1 MSIITISRGSLSASS
16 SLAQR
21 TAEKLHWQ
29 VVSREDVLKA
39 AEKYGIKET
48 GLGELSFIEQSP
60 RLLDKVSDRKRHY
73 LVCFQA
79 ALLDFALNGDFVYNG
94 HLAQFLLSRVPSVVR
109 VLLTAP
115 AEFRISS
122 VMKESG
128 KTRDEAVAY
137 IKLIDERRRKWSQF
151 LYGVN
156 WKDPSYYDL
165 VLNIE
170 RVSIELAA
178 DILFNVVSSEEF
190 QPGEETRKVIS
201 DLRFSSLA
209 KVYLQQSP
217 RTRGSDVEI
226 EADSESGSLTVR
238 GDCPRVGSG
247 MWESD
252 IRAVLSKLE
261 GVKTINVEKS
271 VVGFYE

>member
-1 MSIITISRGSLSASS
+1 MSILTISRGSLSASS
-16 SLAQR
+16 LLAEQV
-21 TAEKLHWQ
+21 AEKLHWQ

-39 AEKYGIKET
+39 AEEYGIKET

-79 ALLDFALNGDFVYNG
+79 ALLDFALKGDFVYNG
-94 HLAQFLLSRVPSVVR
+94 HLAQFLLSKVPSVVR

-115 AEFRISS
+115 DEFRISS

-128 KTRDEAVAY
+128 KTRDEAVAH

-165 VLNIE
+165 VLNVE

-178 DILFNVVSSEEF
+178 DILADVVHSKDFESGKES
-190 QPGEETRKVIS
+190 QRVVN
-201 DLRFSSLA
+201 DLHFATLA
-209 KVYLQQSP
+209 RVYLQQSP
-217 RTRGSDVEI
+217 RTRGTDVEI
-226 EADSESGSLTVR
+226 EADSANGLLTVR

-252 IRAVLSKLE
+252 IRAVLSKLQ
-261 GVKTINVEKS
+261 GVKTIKIEKS
-271 VVGFYE
+271 EVGIYE